1 MLSCLSGKNLFE
13 EFFGCD
19 ILSVIQPKRSIML
32 KKFASL
38 TLIYTM
44 FMLTSYS
51 SQVFSQAQTNG
62 PKAEQT
68 DAAKTEPVSP
78 KPDARKVF
86 EKELSKSKLEKEEA
100 AVDFAK
106 IEKDQYKKAQK
117 GKGLTKKEKVLIF
130 VIIAGAV
137 IGGILLWKF
146 VKLPKCSQV
155 ECDPD
160 FDENCFCDDG
170 T

>member
-1 MLSCLSGKNLFE
+1 
-13 EFFGCD
+13 
-19 ILSVIQPKRSIML
+19 ML

-51 SQVFSQAQTNG
+51 SQVFSQTQTNG

-68 DAAKTEPVSP
+68 DAAKTEPTAP
-78 KPDARKVF
+78 KQDVKKVF
-86 EKELSKSKLEKEEA
+86 EKELSKSKLDKEEA

-106 IEKDQYKKAQK
+106 IEKDQYKQAQK
-117 GKGLTKKEKVLIF
+117 GKGLSKKDKVLI
-130 VIIAGAV
+130 VAIIAAAV

-146 VKLPKCSQV
+146 IKVPKCSQV
-155 ECDPD
+155 DCDPD
-160 FDENCFCDDG
+160 FDENCICTNG